1 LLKSGGN
8 FPHSNK
14 KKIFKKPLDKTQLIL
29 YNKATK
35 KETTNHNKQKE
46 GKKIMIYVMISKNWF
61 NDIKDKVKYSDPY
74 YFIEKPFG
82 EQVEVQ
88 VEEQAFETVSKELGW
103 I

>member
-1 LLKSGGN
+1 
-8 FPHSNK
+8 
-14 KKIFKKPLDKTQLIL
+14 
-29 YNKATK
+29 
-35 KETTNHNKQKE
+35 
-46 GKKIMIYVMISKNWF
+46 MISVMISKNWF